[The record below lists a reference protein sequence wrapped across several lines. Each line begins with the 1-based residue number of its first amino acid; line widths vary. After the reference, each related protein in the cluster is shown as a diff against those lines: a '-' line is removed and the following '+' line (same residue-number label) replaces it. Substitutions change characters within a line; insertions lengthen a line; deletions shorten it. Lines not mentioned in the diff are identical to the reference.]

1 MAISKIKSGSLQPNI
16 KLQGDIVDLPGGSS
30 DERFGGPEAGMVR
43 FNDTV
48 RKIEVYNG
56 GSWDAVNPQSLQIA
70 LAVALA

>member
-56 GSWDAVNPQSLQIA
+56 ASWDAVNPQSLQIA